1 MNDSDKKNNIT
12 NNKQEL
18 PKLKDDKLVKPNK
31 NDTNSEVKTNSKK
44 GKSTNTSKKSSS
56 NNTVAKK
63 KSTAKKSTTTK
74 KTTTSSVPKNNRSIN
89 TGKKNTKKTIENK
102 DNTKADIKLK
112 ENKEIKEHKV
122 ISDNKD
128 KEIENITLD
137 KEKDTND
144 NKSVQE
150 ETKDK
155 SNDVNINKTIEKEA
169 KNTTQENAEIKKDDT
184 VSKTDV
190 TEKEKSNALNTNDKK
205 IKSPKSKKDVI
216 KETSKKIPKEKI
228 VINDNSLVKSKN
240 FKNELKDINNN
251 KEFAK
256 AIWDT
261 DDITEAIKI
270 EENSQEKLND
280 EIDEMLIKERK
291 YIFFEPFI
299 IIFLL
304 ILCFLG
310 LYFILFTKDSA
321 IINSALTNINTNL
334 TNSLSEL
341 NTIKEELNKG
351 ITGTATLDTTSSEY
365 ASLKDFTYNFS
376 LYNKNNNFYGNIE
389 LSKDDKTINNTYSYL
404 DKNLY
409 IATPLYYYPIQ
420 INNPIKVNP
429 LSVNYGNLNN
439 NIEVIKNYLT
449 NNMTYTSSHK
459 SKEELNGEKLN
470 VLTLG
475 FSEYDFN
482 NSIQKILN
490 AIANDSEL
498 LKSIAKNIGL
508 DEVTVNDFFNTNVSL
523 KGNYQIKIYTKGIL
537 QTFVGLDIY
546 NDDKEILEYL
556 TDGSTTLNIYGKKKL
571 SINLSDDKLLIY
583 VDDIKLIDIKSNKN
597 KNDLINLDFQVSNIL
612 NNYQGSL
619 VLTKY
624 DNNKGNFLF
633 SFKDTNNNDISA
645 EIKMDLVFGENKS
658 NEFDYTDAVL
668 IDDITEDE
676 LNDMK
681 NNLFNAIWDKV
692 SNPDEVVD
700 DNNEATDN

>member
-1 MNDSDKKNNIT
+1 MNDNDKK
-12 NNKQEL
+12 NKQEL
-18 PKLKDDKLVKPNK
+18 PKLKDDKLVK
-31 NDTNSEVKTNSKK
+31 NSKK
-44 GKSTNTSKKSSS
+44 KTKTETKNPSKKTKSTSKKSSS
-56 NNTVAKK
+56 TNTDAKK
-63 KSTAKKSTTTK
+63 KNTTTK
-74 KTTTSSVPKNNRSIN
+74 AKTISSAKTTNTVKKSNN
-89 TGKKNTKKTIENK
+89 KKIESNDNTKKEISSKINKEIKEDKDNNINKAIKEEVKDNVNNISIDKTIENK
-102 DNTKADIKLK
+102 N
-112 ENKEIKEHKV
+112 N
-122 ISDNKD
+122 N
-128 KEIENITLD
+128 
-137 KEKDTND
+137 
-144 NKSVQE
+144 
-150 ETKDK
+150 
-155 SNDVNINKTIEKEA
+155 
-169 KNTTQENAEIKKDDT
+169 T

-190 TEKEKSNALNTNDKK
+190 SKTEKVTTLNSNDKK

-216 KETSKKIPKEKI
+216 KETSKKIPNEKI
-228 VINDNSLVKSKN
+228 VINDNSLVKNKN
-240 FKNELKDINNN
+240 YKNELKDINNN

-270 EENSQEKLND
+270 EANNQEKLNN

-291 YIFFEPFI
+291 YSFFEPFI
-299 IIFLL
+299 IIILL

-321 IINSALTNINTNL
+321 IINSALTNINNNL

-351 ITGTATLDTTSSEY
+351 ITGTATLDTTSSSY
-365 ASLKDFTYNFS
+365 ASLKDFTYDFS
-376 LYNKNNNFYGNIE
+376 LYNKNNNFYGNIK

-409 IATPLYYYPIQ
+409 IATPLYYFPIQ

-429 LSVNYGNLNN
+429 LSINYGNLNN

-449 NNMTYTSSHK
+449 NNITYTSSNK
-459 SKEELNGEKLN
+459 GKEELNGEKLN
-470 VLTLG
+470 VLNLD

-508 DEVTVNDFFNTNVSL
+508 DEVTVNDLFNTNVSF
-523 KGNYQIKIYTKGIL
+523 KGNYKIKIYTKGIL

-556 TDGSTTLNIYGKKKL
+556 TDGNTTLNIYGKKKL
-571 SINLSDDKLLIY
+571 SINLSNDKFLIY

-612 NNYQGSL
+612 DNYQGSV
-619 VLTKY
+619 VLTKF
-624 DNNKGNFLF
+624 DNNKGSFLF
-633 SFKDTNNNDISA
+633 SFKDTNNNDVSA
-645 EIKMDLVFGENKS
+645 EIKMDLVFGDIKG

-668 IDDITEDE
+668 IDDITYDE
-676 LNDMK
+676 LLDIK
-681 NNLFNAIWDKV
+681 NNLFNVIWDQV
-692 SNPDEVVD
+692 SNPEEAVNNN
-700 DNNEATDN
+700 NNEEPSN

>member
-1 MNDSDKKNNIT
+1 MNDNDKK
-12 NNKQEL
+12 NKQEL
-18 PKLKDDKLVKPNK
+18 PKLKDDKLVK
-31 NDTNSEVKTNSKK
+31 NSKK
-44 GKSTNTSKKSSS
+44 KTKTETKNPSKKTKSTSKKSSS
-56 NNTVAKK
+56 TNTDAKK
-63 KSTAKKSTTTK
+63 KNTTTK
-74 KTTTSSVPKNNRSIN
+74 AKKISSAKNTNTVKKNN
-89 TGKKNTKKTIENK
+89 KKKIESK
-102 DNTKADIKLK
+102 DNTKK
-112 ENKEIKEHKV
+112 EISSKINKEIKE
-122 ISDNKD
+122 NKD
-128 KEIENITLD
+128 N
-137 KEKDTND
+137 
-144 NKSVQE
+144 
-150 ETKDK
+150 
-155 SNDVNINKTIEKEA
+155 NINKAIKEEVKDNVNNISIDKTIEKEN
-169 KNTTQENAEIKKDDT
+169 KNIIEESLENKNDNT

-190 TEKEKSNALNTNDKK
+190 SKMEKVTILNTNDKK
-205 IKSPKSKKDVI
+205 IKSPKSIKDVI
-216 KETSKKIPKEKI
+216 KETSKKIPNEKI
-228 VINDNSLVKSKN
+228 VINDNSLVKNKN
-240 FKNELKDINNN
+240 YKNELKDINNN

-270 EENSQEKLND
+270 EANNQEKLNN

-291 YIFFEPFI
+291 YNSFEPFI
-299 IIFLL
+299 IIILL

-321 IINSALTNINTNL
+321 IINSALTNINNNL

-351 ITGTATLDTTSSEY
+351 ITGTATLDTTSSLY
-365 ASLKDFTYNFS
+365 ASLKDFTYDFS
-376 LYNKNNNFYGNIE
+376 LYNKNNNFYGNIK

-409 IATPLYYYPIQ
+409 IATPLYYFPIQ

-429 LSVNYGNLNN
+429 LSINYSNLNN

-449 NNMTYTSSHK
+449 NNITYTSSNK
-459 SKEELNGEKLN
+459 GKEELNGEKLN
-470 VLTLG
+470 VLTLD

-498 LKSIAKNIGL
+498 LKSIAKDIGL
-508 DEVTVNDFFNTNVSL
+508 DEVTVNDLFNTNVSF
-523 KGNYQIKIYTKGIL
+523 KGNYKIKIYTKGIL

-556 TDGSTTLNIYGKKKL
+556 TDGNTTLNIYGKKKL
-571 SINLSDDKLLIY
+571 SINLSNDKFLIY

-612 NNYQGSL
+612 NNYQGSV
-619 VLTKY
+619 VLTKF
-624 DNNKGNFLF
+624 DNNKGSFLF
-633 SFKDTNNNDISA
+633 SFKDTNNNDVSA
-645 EIKMDLVFGENKS
+645 EIKMDLVFGDIKG

-676 LNDMK
+676 LLDIK
-681 NNLFNAIWDKV
+681 NNLFNAIWDQV
-692 SNPDEVVD
+692 SNPEETVNNN
-700 DNNEATDN
+700 NNEEPSN

>member
-1 MNDSDKKNNIT
+1 MNDNDKK
-12 NNKQEL
+12 NKQEL
-18 PKLKDDKLVKPNK
+18 PKLKDDKLVK
-31 NDTNSEVKTNSKK
+31 NSKK
-44 GKSTNTSKKSSS
+44 KTKIETKNTSKKTKSTSKKSSS
-56 NNTVAKK
+56 TNTDAKK
-63 KSTAKKSTTTK
+63 KNTTTK
-74 KTTTSSVPKNNRSIN
+74 NKTISSAKTTNPVKKSNN
-89 TGKKNTKKTIENK
+89 KKVENNNNTKKEISSKINKEIKEDKDNNINKAIKEEVKDNVNNISIDKTIENK
-102 DNTKADIKLK
+102 N
-112 ENKEIKEHKV
+112 N
-122 ISDNKD
+122 N
-128 KEIENITLD
+128 
-137 KEKDTND
+137 
-144 NKSVQE
+144 
-150 ETKDK
+150 
-155 SNDVNINKTIEKEA
+155 
-169 KNTTQENAEIKKDDT
+169 T

-190 TEKEKSNALNTNDKK
+190 SKTEKVTTLNSNDKK

-216 KETSKKIPKEKI
+216 KETSKKIPNEKI
-228 VINDNSLVKSKN
+228 VINDNSLVKNKN
-240 FKNELKDINNN
+240 YKNELKDINNN

-270 EENSQEKLND
+270 EENNQEKLNN

-291 YIFFEPFI
+291 YSFFEPFI
-299 IIFLL
+299 IIILL

-321 IINSALTNINTNL
+321 IINSALTNINNNL

-351 ITGTATLDTTSSEY
+351 ITGTATLDTTSSSY
-365 ASLKDFTYNFS
+365 ASLKDFTYDFS
-376 LYNKNNNFYGNIE
+376 LYNKNNNFYGNIK

-404 DKNLY
+404 NKNLY
-409 IATPLYYYPIQ
+409 IATPLYYFPIQ

-429 LSVNYGNLNN
+429 LSINYGNLNN

-449 NNMTYTSSHK
+449 NNITYTSSNK
-459 SKEELNGEKLN
+459 GKEELNGEKLN
-470 VLTLG
+470 VLNLD

-508 DEVTVNDFFNTNVSL
+508 DEVTVNDLFNTNVSF
-523 KGNYQIKIYTKGIL
+523 KGNYKIKIYTKGIL

-556 TDGSTTLNIYGKKKL
+556 TDGNTTLNIYGKKKL
-571 SINLSDDKLLIY
+571 SINLSNDKFLIY

-612 NNYQGSL
+612 DNYQGSV
-619 VLTKY
+619 VLTKF
-624 DNNKGNFLF
+624 DNNKGSFLF
-633 SFKDTNNNDISA
+633 SFKDTNNNDVSA
-645 EIKMDLVFGENKS
+645 EIKMDLVFGDIKG

-668 IDDITEDE
+668 IDDITYDE
-676 LNDMK
+676 LLDIK
-681 NNLFNAIWDKV
+681 NNLFNVIWNQV
-692 SNPDEVVD
+692 SNPEEAVNN
-700 DNNEATDN
+700 NNEEPSN

>member
-1 MNDSDKKNNIT
+1 MNDNDKK
-12 NNKQEL
+12 NKQEL
-18 PKLKDDKLVKPNK
+18 PKLKDDKLVK
-31 NDTNSEVKTNSKK
+31 NSKK
-44 GKSTNTSKKSSS
+44 KTKIETKNTSKKTKSTSKKS
-56 NNTVAKK
+56 FSTNTDAKK
-63 KSTAKKSTTTK
+63 KNTTTK
-74 KTTTSSVPKNNRSIN
+74 NKTISSAKTTNPVKKSNN
-89 TGKKNTKKTIENK
+89 KKIESKDNTKKEISSKINKEIKEDKDNNINKAIKEEVKDNVNNISIDKTIENK
-102 DNTKADIKLK
+102 N
-112 ENKEIKEHKV
+112 N
-122 ISDNKD
+122 N
-128 KEIENITLD
+128 
-137 KEKDTND
+137 
-144 NKSVQE
+144 
-150 ETKDK
+150 
-155 SNDVNINKTIEKEA
+155 
-169 KNTTQENAEIKKDDT
+169 T

-190 TEKEKSNALNTNDKK
+190 SKTEKVTTLNSNDKK

-216 KETSKKIPKEKI
+216 KETSKKIPNEKI
-228 VINDNSLVKSKN
+228 VINDNSLVKNKN
-240 FKNELKDINNN
+240 YKNELKDINNN

-270 EENSQEKLND
+270 EENNQEKLNN

-291 YIFFEPFI
+291 YSFFEPFI
-299 IIFLL
+299 IIILL

-321 IINSALTNINTNL
+321 IINSALTNINNNL

-351 ITGTATLDTTSSEY
+351 ITGTATLDTTSSSY
-365 ASLKDFTYNFS
+365 ASLKDFTYDFS
-376 LYNKNNNFYGNIE
+376 LYNKNNNFYGNIK

-404 DKNLY
+404 NKNLY
-409 IATPLYYYPIQ
+409 IATPLYYFPIQ

-429 LSVNYGNLNN
+429 LSINYGNLNN

-449 NNMTYTSSHK
+449 NNITYTSSNK
-459 SKEELNGEKLN
+459 GKEELNGEKLN
-470 VLTLG
+470 VLNLD

-508 DEVTVNDFFNTNVSL
+508 DEVTVNDLFNTNVSF
-523 KGNYQIKIYTKGIL
+523 KGNYKIKIYTKGIL
-537 QTFVGLDIY
+537 QTFVGLNIY

-556 TDGSTTLNIYGKKKL
+556 TDGNTTLNIYGKKKL
-571 SINLSDDKLLIY
+571 SINLSNDKFLIY

-612 NNYQGSL
+612 DNYQGSV
-619 VLTKY
+619 VLTKF

-633 SFKDTNNNDISA
+633 SFKDTNNNDVSA
-645 EIKMDLVFGENKS
+645 EIKMDLVFGDIKG

-668 IDDITEDE
+668 IDDITYDE
-676 LNDMK
+676 LLDIK
-681 NNLFNAIWDKV
+681 NNLFNVIWDQV
-692 SNPDEVVD
+692 SNPEEAVNN
-700 DNNEATDN
+700 NNEEPSN

>member
-1 MNDSDKKNNIT
+1 MNDNDKK
-12 NNKQEL
+12 NKQEL
-18 PKLKDDKLVKPNK
+18 PKLKDDKLVK
-31 NDTNSEVKTNSKK
+31 NSKK
-44 GKSTNTSKKSSS
+44 KTKIETKNTSKKTKSTSKKSSS
-56 NNTVAKK
+56 TNTDAKK
-63 KSTAKKSTTTK
+63 KNTTTK
-74 KTTTSSVPKNNRSIN
+74 AKTISSAKTTNPVKKSNN
-89 TGKKNTKKTIENK
+89 KKIESNDNTKKEISSK
-102 DNTKADIKLK
+102 I
-112 ENKEIKEHKV
+112 NKEIKEDK
-122 ISDNKD
+122 DN
-128 KEIENITLD
+128 
-137 KEKDTND
+137 
-144 NKSVQE
+144 
-150 ETKDK
+150 
-155 SNDVNINKTIEKEA
+155 NINKAIKEEVKDNVNNISIDKTIE
-169 KNTTQENAEIKKDDT
+169 NNNT

-190 TEKEKSNALNTNDKK
+190 SKTEKVTTLNSNDKK

-216 KETSKKIPKEKI
+216 KETSKKIPNEKI
-228 VINDNSLVKSKN
+228 VINDNSLVKNKN
-240 FKNELKDINNN
+240 YKNELKDINNN

-270 EENSQEKLND
+270 EENNQEKLNN

-291 YIFFEPFI
+291 YSFFEPFI
-299 IIFLL
+299 IIILL

-321 IINSALTNINTNL
+321 IINSALTNINNNL

-351 ITGTATLDTTSSEY
+351 ITGTATLDTTSSSY
-365 ASLKDFTYNFS
+365 ASLKDFTYDFS
-376 LYNKNNNFYGNIE
+376 LYNKNNNFYGNIK

-404 DKNLY
+404 NKNLY
-409 IATPLYYYPIQ
+409 IATPLYYFPIQ

-429 LSVNYGNLNN
+429 LSINYGNLNN

-449 NNMTYTSSHK
+449 NNITYTSSNK
-459 SKEELNGEKLN
+459 GKEELNGEKLN
-470 VLTLG
+470 VLNLD

-508 DEVTVNDFFNTNVSL
+508 DEVTVNDLFNTNVSF
-523 KGNYQIKIYTKGIL
+523 KGNYKIKIYTKGIL

-556 TDGSTTLNIYGKKKL
+556 TDGNITLNIYGKKKL
-571 SINLSDDKLLIY
+571 SINLSNDKFLIY

-612 NNYQGSL
+612 DNYQGSV
-619 VLTKY
+619 VLTKF
-624 DNNKGNFLF
+624 DNNKGSFLF
-633 SFKDTNNNDISA
+633 SFKDTNNNDVSA
-645 EIKMDLVFGENKS
+645 EIKMDLVFGDIKG

-668 IDDITEDE
+668 IDDITYDE
-676 LNDMK
+676 LLDIK
-681 NNLFNAIWDKV
+681 NNLFNVIWDQV
-692 SNPDEVVD
+692 SNPEEAVNN
-700 DNNEATDN
+700 NNEEPSN